1 MNLKNIKLPP
11 GTNSIKIAVHKP
23 ATLYSPIFDTDVVED
38 VKIITLYKDSD
49 GNWVS
54 DDEGAE
60 LLDTAIRTSG
70 TLGAEIDAP
79 WVPPKSYYSP
89 DSVTLRLKID
99 MESLWKQR
107 DEFCKQGRFP
117 ETVIIEL
124 DKVGFTL
131 YGLPVEFRMKE

>member
-1 MNLKNIKLPP
+1 MDLKKFKLPP
-11 GTNSIKIAVHKP
+11 GVKEIKIAIHPRFAKFD
-23 ATLYSPIFDTDVVED
+23 SGPISGIPEEVKVV
-38 VKIITLYKDSD
+38 TLYKDENGD
-49 GNWVS
+49 WIS
-54 DDEGAE
+54 DDPDAE

-79 WVPPKSYYSP
+79 WVTPKSYYSP